1 MDVGGIL
8 PEELEAHC
16 EHSADGHTLFPC
28 GLHVSR
34 IPTKQGAPR
43 QPVTRGSG
51 GEQYGWET
59 GIEPDSHRTDPSV
72 LGPSHQN
79 TKPRGQPRLTDIDV
93 HNEVPILDDL
103 KELVE
108 SGDISR
114 KLARCLPEEIF
125 NYLGCPLQV
134 NTVKNNVNDQP
145 PTSRGESTLQ
155 YEGGVDGDIA
165 DPD

>member
-59 GIEPDSHRTDPSV
+59 GIEPFILYLHHTQSSHYGMLADLAGNGNSSAALI
-72 LGPSHQN
+72 LGASQ
-79 TKPRGQPRLTDIDV
+79 T
-93 HNEVPILDDL
+93 
-103 KELVE
+103 
-108 SGDISR
+108 
-114 KLARCLPEEIF
+114 
-125 NYLGCPLQV
+125 
-134 NTVKNNVNDQP
+134 
-145 PTSRGESTLQ
+145 
-155 YEGGVDGDIA
+155 YEY
-165 DPD
+165 